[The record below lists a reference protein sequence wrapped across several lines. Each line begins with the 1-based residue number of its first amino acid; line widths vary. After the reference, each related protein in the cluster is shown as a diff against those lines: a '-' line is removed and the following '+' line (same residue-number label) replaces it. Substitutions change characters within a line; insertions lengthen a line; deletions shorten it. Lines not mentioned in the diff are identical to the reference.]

1 MNEYFRVSRLILEKL
16 IATDTSNPPGSE
28 QPAAEYLAEFL
39 TASGFTCTMQMIDT
53 GRTNLIAELR
63 KGVGPSL
70 LYNGHLDVVPACGNW
85 SFPPFQLTERDG
97 KLYGRGSC
105 DMKSGVAAMCAAAA
119 CMAKNPFSGTLR
131 LLFVADEE
139 RRNRGAQTYL
149 QHYAKSD
156 YTVIGEPT
164 NLHVAVAHRGICRDY
179 ITFFG
184 KATHAALVR
193 DEGCNSVLMAAKAV
207 LALEKLSQKLEC
219 CRHPILPSPSVAVTL
234 LEGYESEN
242 IIPARVKL
250 LTDFRIHPGT
260 TLEEAQEI
268 VRKTLQDAGLEDFE
282 IANHFFLSGGQLD
295 EHDPFVTACCRIA
308 AEISGQTEIPR
319 AFGAS
324 CEQCFFE
331 GKPTLICGPGSMEQ
345 AHTVDEYVQ
354 EEQLYRAVE
363 FYIRLAEAILK

>member
-1 MNEYFRVSRLILEKL
+1 MNESFRLSRLILEKL
-16 IATDTSNPPGSE
+16 VATDTSNPPGSE

-39 TASGFTCTMQMIDT
+39 TACGFACVMQTIDA
-53 GRTNLIAELR
+53 GRVNLIAELR
-63 KGVGPSL
+63 RGAGPSL

-85 SFPPFQLTERDG
+85 NFPPFRLTQRDG

-119 CMAKNPFSGTLR
+119 YMAKTPFSGTLK

-139 RRNRGAQTYL
+139 RGNLGAHTYL
-149 QHYAKSD
+149 QHYEKSD

-164 NLHVAVAHRGICRDY
+164 NLHVAVAHRGICRNY
-179 ITFFG
+179 VTFFG
-184 KATHAALVR
+184 KAKHAALVR
-193 DEGCNSVLMAAKAV
+193 DAGHSSVLMAAKAV
-207 LALEKLSQKLEC
+207 LALEELNQNLE
-219 CRHPILPSPSVAVTL
+219 RRSHPILPSPSVAVTQ
-234 LEGYESEN
+234 LEGYEGEN
-242 IIPARVKL
+242 IIPARVRL

-260 TLEEAQEI
+260 TLEEAQETI
-268 VRKTLQDAGLEDFE
+268 RKTLQKAGLEDFAVE
-282 IANHFFLSGGQLD
+282 NHFFLPGGQID

-308 AEISGQTEIPR
+308 AEISGQAEAPQ

-324 CEQCFFE
+324 CEQCFFQ

-345 AHTVDEYVQ
+345 AHTADEYVQ

-363 FYIRLAEAILK
+363 FYIRLAQTILK